1 MFDHFVKLVLKGL
14 IQLSEIHWAGRIKLF
29 THFGLVFP
37 MFLYPMKNENIGK
50 KQVKKNVNS
59 FSLQKHPPEVFYKKT
74 VLKDFATFTG
84 KHLDGD

>member
-1 MFDHFVKLVLKGL
+1 
-14 IQLSEIHWAGRIKLF
+14 
-29 THFGLVFP
+29 
-37 MFLYPMKNENIGK
+37 MFLYPIKNENIGK

-59 FSLQKHPPEVFYKKT
+59 FSLQKQPQEVFYKKT

>member
-1 MFDHFVKLVLKGL
+1 MKYTGREGL
-14 IQLSEIHWAGRIKLF
+14 SYSPISDQCS
-29 THFGLVFP
+29 P

-84 KHLDGD
+84 KHLDGDWSLQIC